1 MYFAGIIGKENY
13 SLSVSCFRKQL
24 NHISDLFKKRKP
36 NQIFLKN
43 IYLFNMYLEEKRT
56 ELIWCR
62 LHSSKIRE
70 IWLAAID
77 YLYIVGISLA
87 HMCFCLYVNDIK

>member
-43 IYLFNMYLEEKRT
+43 IYLFNM
-56 ELIWCR
+56 
-62 LHSSKIRE
+62 
-70 IWLAAID
+70 
-77 YLYIVGISLA
+77 
-87 HMCFCLYVNDIK
+87 